1 MAGPDSTNRE
11 IVRQL
16 RLTTLRRRRAQSIRR
31 QIELIDTMFDEVEAL
46 QLRRARRVP
55 IRLTRALVTVEK
67 ACGLSRGSLS
77 AGMSVSQLQHAL
89 FDLQWVALR
98 SLRGRWSDDADEPLR
113 ARSVA

>member
-31 QIELIDTMFDEVEAL
+31 QIELIDSMFDEVETL
-46 QLRRARRVP
+46 QLRRTRRVP
-55 IRLTRALVTVEK
+55 TRLTRALHAIEK
-67 ACGLSRGSLS
+67 ACGLSRGSLN
-77 AGMSVSQLQHAL
+77 AGRSVSQLQNTL
-89 FDLQWVALR
+89 FDLQLAAFR
-98 SLRGRWSDDADEPLR
+98 SLRGRWSDDADEPVR